1 MKRVA
6 RFLRVVAREALPAA
20 RGIRA
25 GAGAVGGAATL
36 AAALVA
42 NVLIGLVVALV
53 LILALVLVGSYRAWA
68 AAEDRAQAYEG
79 GSELQRG
86 IAARLREGH
95 ELRRRL
101 ATADAGRVQHVED
114 DVFQW
119 AGDVFQFL
127 DGVPAWEL
135 ADEWGS
141 LEGIRAGSS
150 DEFAQALGGES
161 RRLPR
166 ESLLDYVDR
175 GLALLEGFQR
185 RLREAA

>member
-1 MKRVA
+1 VGSRCC
-6 RFLRVVAREALPAA
+6 RCGRR
-20 RGIRA
+20 RGDGR
-25 GAGAVGGAATL
+25 GAV
-36 AAALVA
+36 VS
-42 NVLIGLVVALV
+42 NVLVGLAVGLV
-53 LILALVLVGSYRAWA
+53 LILVLVLVGSYRAWA
-68 AAEDRAQAYEG
+68 AAEDRAQAYEAD
-79 GSELQRG
+79 SELQRG
-86 IAARLREGH
+86 IAVSLREGR

-101 ATADAGRVQHVED
+101 ATTDAGRVQHVED

-135 ADEWGS
+135 ADEWGN

-166 ESLLDYVDR
+166 EALLDYVDR
-175 GLALLEGFQR
+175 GVAMLEDFQR
-185 RLREAA
+185 RLRDDA